1 MEVNMI
7 DLLLVEDNL
16 ELAEL
21 ICTFLRKDGFTIKNV
36 DTGEKAIEFF
46 QKDVAK
52 ILLLDIM
59 LPGID
64 GFTVC
69 SSIRKNHN
77 TPIIIMS
84 AKVDKEDK
92 INGFTLGADDYIE
105 KPVDIDIL
113 SAKVSALMKRNY
125 ELKAKR
131 TIITSGA
138 ISINKEANEVYL
150 NGKLLNMTSK
160 EFELLLLLVENPG
173 KTLRK
178 DYMFN
183 KIWGAES
190 FSEDQT
196 LTVHI
201 KMLRDKIED
210 NPKKP
215 QRIVTLWGVGY
226 KYEEI

>member
-1 MEVNMI
+1 MV

-16 ELAEL
+16 ELADL
-21 ICTFLRKDGFTIKNV
+21 ICTFLKKDGFSIVNA
-36 DTGEKAIEFF
+36 DSGEKALEFF
-46 QKDVAK
+46 EKDIAK
-52 ILLLDIM
+52 IVLLDIM

-105 KPVDIDIL
+105 KPVDVDIL
-113 SAKVSALMKRNY
+113 SAKVSALMKRSY

-131 TIITSGA
+131 TIINSGA
-138 ISINKEANEVYL
+138 ISINKAANEVYL
-150 NGKLLNMTSK
+150 DGKLLNMTSK
-160 EFELLLLLVENPG
+160 EFELLLLLVENPS

-178 DYMFN
+178 DYIFN

-215 QRIVTLWGVGY
+215 KRIVTLWGVGY

>member
-1 MEVNMI
+1 MI

-16 ELAEL
+16 ELADL
-21 ICTFLRKDGFTIKNV
+21 ICTFLRKDGFSIVNAES
-36 DTGEKAIEFF
+36 GEIALELLEKETF
-46 QKDVAK
+46 K
-52 ILLLDIM
+52 IVLLDIM

-64 GFTVC
+64 GFAVC
-69 SSIRKNHN
+69 SDIRKNSN

-105 KPVDIDIL
+105 KPVDVDIL
-113 SAKVSALMKRNY
+113 SAKISALMKRNY
-125 ELKAKR
+125 ELKAER
-131 TIITSGA
+131 HIINSGD
-138 ISINKEANEVYL
+138 ISINKDANEVYL
-150 NGKLLNMTSK
+150 HGKLLTMTSK

-178 DYMFN
+178 DYIFN
-183 KIWGAES
+183 KIWGVDS

-215 QRIVTLWGVGY
+215 KRIVTLWGVGY

>member
-1 MEVNMI
+1 MV

-16 ELAEL
+16 ELAGL
-21 ICTFLRKDGFTIKNV
+21 ICTFLKKDGFSIVNV
-36 DTGEKAIEFF
+36 ESGEEALEFLE
-46 QKDVAK
+46 KDVAK
-52 ILLLDIM
+52 IVLLDIM

-77 TPIIIMS
+77 IPIIIMS

-113 SAKVSALMKRNY
+113 CAKVSALMKRNY

-131 TIITSGA
+131 TIINSGA
-138 ISINKEANEVYL
+138 ISINKEANEVYI
-150 NGKLLNMTSK
+150 NGKLLSMTSK

-173 KTLRK
+173 KTLSK
-178 DYMFN
+178 DYLFN
-183 KIWGAES
+183 KIWGLES
-190 FSEDQT
+190 FSENQT

-201 KMLRDKIED
+201 KMLRDKIEE

-215 QRIVTLWGVGY
+215 KRIVTLWGVGY

>member
-1 MEVNMI
+1 MV

-16 ELAEL
+16 ELADL
-21 ICTFLRKDGFTIKNV
+21 ICTFLKKDGFSIINAGSGENALKFLEK
-36 DTGEKAIEFF
+36 DT
-46 QKDVAK
+46 AK
-52 ILLLDIM
+52 IVLLDIM

-105 KPVDIDIL
+105 KPVDVDIL
-113 SAKVSALMKRNY
+113 SAKITALMKRNY

-131 TIITSGA
+131 TIINSGA

-150 NGKLLNMTSK
+150 EGKPITMTSK

-178 DYMFN
+178 DYIFG
-183 KIWGAES
+183 KIWGADS
-190 FSEDQT
+190 FSEGQT

-201 KMLRDKIED
+201 KMLRDKIEE

-215 QRIVTLWGVGY
+215 KRIVTLWGVGY

>member
-1 MEVNMI
+1 MV

-16 ELAEL
+16 ELADL
-21 ICTFLRKDGFTIKNV
+21 ICTFLNKDGFSIINV
-36 DTGEKAIEFF
+36 DSGEKALEFIE
-46 QKDVAK
+46 KEAAK
-52 ILLLDIM
+52 IILLDIM

-64 GFTVC
+64 GFAVC
-69 SSIRKNHN
+69 STIRKNHN

-105 KPVDIDIL
+105 KPVEIDIL

-125 ELKAKR
+125 ELKEKR
-131 TIITSGA
+131 TIINSGA

-150 NGKLLNMTSK
+150 NGRLLTMTSK

-178 DYMFN
+178 DYIFN
-183 KIWGAES
+183 KIWGADS

-210 NPKKP
+210 NPKRP
-215 QRIVTLWGVGY
+215 ERIITLWGVGY
-226 KYEEI
+226 KYEEV

>member
-1 MEVNMI
+1 
-7 DLLLVEDNL
+7 
-16 ELAEL
+16 
-21 ICTFLRKDGFTIKNV
+21 
-36 DTGEKAIEFF
+36 
-46 QKDVAK
+46 
-52 ILLLDIM
+52 
-59 LPGID
+59 
-64 GFTVC
+64 
-69 SSIRKNHN
+69 
-77 TPIIIMS
+77 MS

-92 INGFTLGADDYIE
+92 LNGFTLGADDYIE
-105 KPVDIDIL
+105 KPVDVDIL
-113 SAKVSALMKRNY
+113 SAKISALMKRNY
-125 ELKAKR
+125 ELKVER
-131 TIITSGA
+131 TIINSGA

-178 DYMFN
+178 DYIFN
-183 KIWGAES
+183 KIWGADS

-215 QRIVTLWGVGY
+215 KRIVTLWGVGY

>member
-1 MEVNMI
+1 MV

-16 ELAEL
+16 ELADL
-21 ICTFLRKDGFTIKNV
+21 ICTFLKKDRFSIISV
-36 DTGEKAIEFF
+36 DSGEKALEFLH
-46 QKDVAK
+46 KDVAK
-52 ILLLDIM
+52 IVLLDIM

-69 SSIRKNHN
+69 SNIRKNHN

-84 AKVDKEDK
+84 AKIDKEDK
-92 INGFTLGADDYIE
+92 LNGFTLGADDYIE
-105 KPVDIDIL
+105 KPVDVDVL

-125 ELKAKR
+125 ELKVKH
-131 TIITSGA
+131 TIINSGA

-150 NGKLLNMTSK
+150 DGKLLNMTAK

-178 DYMFN
+178 DYIFN

>member
-1 MEVNMI
+1 MV

-16 ELAEL
+16 ELADL
-21 ICTFLRKDGFTIKNV
+21 ICTFLKKDGFSIISV
-36 DTGEKAIEFF
+36 DSGEKALEFLH
-46 QKDVAK
+46 KDVAK
-52 ILLLDIM
+52 IVLLDIM

-69 SSIRKNHN
+69 SNIRKNHN

-84 AKVDKEDK
+84 AKIDKEDK
-92 INGFTLGADDYIE
+92 LNGFTLGADDYIE
-105 KPVDIDIL
+105 KPVDVDVL

-125 ELKAKR
+125 ELKVKH
-131 TIITSGA
+131 TIINSGA

-150 NGKLLNMTSK
+150 DGKLLNMTTK

-178 DYMFN
+178 DYIFN

>member
-1 MEVNMI
+1 MV
-7 DLLLVEDNL
+7 DLLLVEDSL
-16 ELAEL
+16 ELADL
-21 ICTFLRKDGFTIKNV
+21 ICTFLKKDGFSIINV
-36 DTGEKAIEFF
+36 DSGEKALQFLE
-46 QKDVAK
+46 KDAAK
-52 ILLLDIM
+52 IVLLDIM

-69 SSIRKNHN
+69 SGIRKKHN

-84 AKVDKEDK
+84 AKVDKQDK

-105 KPVDIDIL
+105 KPVDVDIL

-131 TIITSGA
+131 TIINSGA
-138 ISINKEANEVYL
+138 ISINKSANEVYL

-160 EFELLLLLVENPG
+160 EFELLLLLVENPS
-173 KTLRK
+173 KTLSK
-178 DYMFN
+178 DYLFN

-190 FSEDQT
+190 FSENQT

-201 KMLRDKIED
+201 KMIRDKIED

-215 QRIVTLWGVGY
+215 KRIVTLWGVGY

>member
-1 MEVNMI
+1 MEGNMI

-16 ELAEL
+16 ELADL
-21 ICTFLRKDGFTIKNV
+21 ICTFLKKDGFSIINM
-36 DTGEKAIEFF
+36 DSGEKAIEFF

-52 ILLLDIM
+52 IVLLDIM

-77 TPIIIMS
+77 TPIIIIS

-131 TIITSGA
+131 TIINSGV
-138 ISINKEANEVYL
+138 ISINKGANEVYL
-150 NGKLLNMTSK
+150 NGKRINMTSK

-178 DYMFN
+178 DYIFN

>member
-1 MEVNMI
+1 MV

-16 ELAEL
+16 ELADL
-21 ICTFLRKDGFTIKNV
+21 ISTFLKKDGFSIINV
-36 DTGEKAIEFF
+36 DSGENALEFLKKETF
-46 QKDVAK
+46 K
-52 ILLLDIM
+52 IVILDIM

-69 SSIRKNHN
+69 SNIRKDHN
-77 TPIIIMS
+77 IPIIIMS

-92 INGFTLGADDYIE
+92 LNGFTLGADDYIE
-105 KPVDIDIL
+105 KPVDVDIL
-113 SAKVSALMKRNY
+113 SAKISALMKRNY
-125 ELKAKR
+125 KLKTEHR
-131 TIITSGA
+131 IINSGA

-178 DYMFN
+178 DYIFN
-183 KIWGAES
+183 KVWGADS

-215 QRIVTLWGVGY
+215 KRIVTLWGVGY

>member
-1 MEVNMI
+1 MV

-16 ELAEL
+16 ELADL
-21 ICTFLRKDGFTIKNV
+21 ICAFLKKDGFSIVNV
-36 DTGEKAIEFF
+36 DSGEKALEFLE
-46 QKDVAK
+46 KDVAK
-52 ILLLDIM
+52 IVLLDIM

-69 SSIRKNHN
+69 SNIRKNHN
-77 TPIIIMS
+77 TPIIIIS
-84 AKVDKEDK
+84 AKVDKEAK

-105 KPVDIDIL
+105 KPVDVDIL

-125 ELKAKR
+125 ELKEKR
-131 TIITSGA
+131 TIINSGA
-138 ISINKEANEVYL
+138 ISINKAASEVYL
-150 NGKLLNMTSK
+150 NGKLLNITSK
-160 EFELLLLLVENPG
+160 EFALLLLLVENPS

-178 DYMFN
+178 DYIFH

-210 NPKKP
+210 NPKQPK
-215 QRIVTLWGVGY
+215 RIVTLWGVGY

>member
-1 MEVNMI
+1 MV

-16 ELAEL
+16 ELAAL
-21 ICTFLRKDGFTIKNV
+21 ICTFLKKDGFTITNV
-36 DTGEKAIEFF
+36 DSGEKALEFLK
-46 QKDVAK
+46 KDIAK
-52 ILLLDIM
+52 IVLLDIM

-69 SSIRKNHN
+69 SGIRKNHN
-77 TPIIIMS
+77 IPIIIMS

-92 INGFTLGADDYIE
+92 INGFALGADDYIE
-105 KPVDIDIL
+105 KPVDVDIL
-113 SAKVSALMKRNY
+113 SAKVLAIMKRNY
-125 ELKAKR
+125 ELKARR
-131 TIITSGA
+131 TIINSGA
-138 ISINKEANEVYL
+138 ISIYKQANEVYL

-178 DYMFN
+178 DYIFN
-183 KIWGAES
+183 KIWGADS

-210 NPKKP
+210 DPKKP
-215 QRIVTLWGVGY
+215 KRIVTLWGVGY

>member
-1 MEVNMI
+1 MV

-16 ELAEL
+16 ELADL
-21 ICTFLRKDGFTIKNV
+21 ICTFLKKDGFSIINV
-36 DTGEKAIEFF
+36 DSGEKAVEFF
-46 QKDVAK
+46 EDNVAK
-52 ILLLDIM
+52 IVLLDIM

-69 SSIRKNHN
+69 SSIRENHN

-92 INGFTLGADDYIE
+92 INGFALGADDYIE
-105 KPVDIDIL
+105 KPVDVDIL
-113 SAKVSALMKRNY
+113 SAKISALMKRNY

-131 TIITSGA
+131 TIMNSGA
-138 ISINKEANEVYL
+138 ISINKEAKEVYL

-160 EFELLLLLVENPG
+160 EFELLLLFVENPG
-173 KTLRK
+173 KALKK
-178 DYMFN
+178 DYIFN
-183 KIWGAES
+183 KIWGSES

-196 LTVHI
+196 LTVHV

-215 QRIVTLWGVGY
+215 KRILTQWGVGY

>member
-1 MEVNMI
+1 MV

-16 ELAEL
+16 ELADL
-21 ICTFLRKDGFTIKNV
+21 ICTFLKKDGFSIINV
-36 DTGEKAIEFF
+36 ESGESALEFLE
-46 QKDVAK
+46 KDVAK
-52 ILLLDIM
+52 IVLLDIM

-69 SSIRKNHN
+69 SSIRKNN
-77 TPIIIMS
+77 NIPIIIMS

-113 SAKVSALMKRNY
+113 GAKVSALMKRNY

-131 TIITSGA
+131 TIINSGA

-150 NGKLLNMTSK
+150 DGKLLSMTSK
-160 EFELLLLLVENPG
+160 EFELLLLFVENPS
-173 KTLRK
+173 KTLSK
-178 DYMFN
+178 EYLFN
-183 KIWGAES
+183 KIWGLES
-190 FSEDQT
+190 FSENQT

-201 KMLRDKIED
+201 KMLRDKIEE

-215 QRIVTLWGVGY
+215 KRIVTLWGVGY

>member
-1 MEVNMI
+1 MV

-16 ELAEL
+16 ELADL
-21 ICTFLRKDGFTIKNV
+21 ICTFLKKDGFSIINV
-36 DTGEKAIEFF
+36 DNGEKALEFLEKEAF
-46 QKDVAK
+46 K
-52 ILLLDIM
+52 IVLLDIM

-105 KPVDIDIL
+105 KPVDVDIL

-131 TIITSGA
+131 TIINSGA
-138 ISINKEANEVYL
+138 ISINKVANEVYL
-150 NGKLLNMTSK
+150 DGKLLNMTSK
-160 EFELLLLLVENPG
+160 VFELLLLLVENPS

-178 DYMFN
+178 DYIFN

-196 LTVHI
+196 LTVHV

-210 NPKKP
+210 NPRKP
-215 QRIVTLWGVGY
+215 KRIVTLWGVGY

>member
-1 MEVNMI
+1 MV

-16 ELAEL
+16 ELANL
-21 ICTFLRKDGFTIKNV
+21 ICTFLKKDGFSIINV
-36 DTGEKAIEFF
+36 DSGEKALEFLE
-46 QKDVAK
+46 KDVAK
-52 ILLLDIM
+52 IVLLDIM

-105 KPVDIDIL
+105 KPVDVDIL

-125 ELKAKR
+125 ELKEKR
-131 TIITSGA
+131 TIINSGA

-150 NGKLLNMTSK
+150 NGKLINMTSK

-178 DYMFN
+178 DYIFN
-183 KIWGAES
+183 KIWGADS

-215 QRIVTLWGVGY
+215 KRIVTLWGVGY

>member
-1 MEVNMI
+1 MV

-16 ELAEL
+16 ELADL
-21 ICTFLRKDGFTIKNV
+21 ICTFLKKDGFSIINV
-36 DTGEKAIEFF
+36 ESGESALEFF
-46 QKDVAK
+46 EKDVAK
-52 ILLLDIM
+52 IVLLDIM

-69 SSIRKNHN
+69 SNIRKNHN
-77 TPIIIMS
+77 IPIIIMS

-113 SAKVSALMKRNY
+113 GAKVSALMKRNY

-131 TIITSGA
+131 TIINSGA

-150 NGKLLNMTSK
+150 NGKLLTMTSK

-173 KTLRK
+173 KTLSK
-178 DYMFN
+178 EYLFN
-183 KIWGAES
+183 KIWGLES
-190 FSEDQT
+190 FSENQT

-201 KMLRDKIED
+201 KMLRDKIEE

-215 QRIVTLWGVGY
+215 KRIVTLWGVGY

>member
-1 MEVNMI
+1 MV

-16 ELAEL
+16 ELADL
-21 ICTFLRKDGFTIKNV
+21 ICTFLKKDGFSIINV
-36 DTGEKAIEFF
+36 DSGEKALEFLEKEAF
-46 QKDVAK
+46 K
-52 ILLLDIM
+52 IVILDIM

-105 KPVDIDIL
+105 KPVDVDIL
-113 SAKVSALMKRNY
+113 SAKISALMKRNY

-131 TIITSGA
+131 TIINSGA

-150 NGKLLNMTSK
+150 NGKLLNVTSK

-178 DYMFN
+178 DYIFN
-183 KIWGAES
+183 KIWGADS

-215 QRIVTLWGVGY
+215 KRIVTLWGVGY

>member
-1 MEVNMI
+1 MV

-16 ELAEL
+16 ELGAL
-21 ICTFLRKDGFTIKNV
+21 ICTFLKKDGFSIINV
-36 DTGEKAIEFF
+36 DSGEKALEFLE
-46 QKDVAK
+46 KDVAK
-52 ILLLDIM
+52 IVLIDIM

-77 TPIIIMS
+77 TPIIVIS
-84 AKVDKEDK
+84 ARVDKEGK
-92 INGFTLGADDYIE
+92 INSFTLGADDYIE
-105 KPVDIDIL
+105 KPIDVDIL
-113 SAKVSALMKRNY
+113 SAKISAIMKRNY

-131 TIITSGA
+131 TIINSGA
-138 ISINKEANEVYL
+138 ISINKTANEVHL
-150 NGKLLNMTSK
+150 HGEPVNMTSK

-178 DYMFN
+178 DYLFN
-183 KIWGAES
+183 KVWGVDS

-210 NPKKP
+210 DPKKP
-215 QRIVTLWGVGY
+215 KRIVTLWGVGY

>member
-1 MEVNMI
+1 MV

-16 ELAEL
+16 ELADL
-21 ICTFLRKDGFTIKNV
+21 ICTFLRKDGFSIINA
-36 DTGEKAIEFF
+36 DSGEKALEFLE
-46 QKDVAK
+46 KDAFK
-52 ILLLDIM
+52 IVLLDIM

-105 KPVDIDIL
+105 KPIDVDIL
-113 SAKVSALMKRNY
+113 SAKISALMKRNY
-125 ELKAKR
+125 EIKAKC
-131 TIITSGA
+131 TIINSGA

-150 NGKLLNMTSK
+150 DGKLLNMTSK
-160 EFELLLLLVENPG
+160 EFELLLLLVENPS
-173 KTLRK
+173 KTLNK
-178 DYMFN
+178 DYLFN
-183 KIWGAES
+183 NIWGADS
-190 FSEDQT
+190 FSENQT
-196 LTVHI
+196 LTVHV
-201 KMLRDKIED
+201 KMLRDKLEED
-210 NPKKP
+210 PKKP
-215 QRIVTLWGVGY
+215 KRIVTIWGVGY

>member
-1 MEVNMI
+1 MV

-16 ELAEL
+16 ELADL
-21 ICTFLRKDGFTIKNV
+21 ICTFLKKDGFSIISV
-36 DTGEKAIEFF
+36 DSGEKALEFLH
-46 QKDVAK
+46 KDVAK
-52 ILLLDIM
+52 IVLLDIM

-69 SSIRKNHN
+69 SNIRKNHN

-84 AKVDKEDK
+84 AKIDKEDK
-92 INGFTLGADDYIE
+92 LNGFTLGADDYIE
-105 KPVDIDIL
+105 KPVDVDVL

-125 ELKAKR
+125 ELKVKH
-131 TIITSGA
+131 TIINSGA

-150 NGKLLNMTSK
+150 DGKLLNMTAK

-178 DYMFN
+178 DYIFN

>member
-1 MEVNMI
+1 MV

-16 ELAEL
+16 ELAGL
-21 ICTFLRKDGFTIKNV
+21 ICAFLKKDGFSIINV
-36 DTGEKAIEFF
+36 ESGERALEFLE
-46 QKDVAK
+46 KDVAK
-52 ILLLDIM
+52 IVLLDIM

-77 TPIIIMS
+77 IPIIIIS
-84 AKVDKEDK
+84 ARVDKEDK

-113 SAKVSALMKRNY
+113 GAKVSALMKRNY

-131 TIITSGA
+131 TIIDSGA
-138 ISINKEANEVYL
+138 ISINKEANEVYI
-150 NGKLLNMTSK
+150 NGKLLSMTSK
-160 EFELLLLLVENPG
+160 EFELLLILVENPG
-173 KTLRK
+173 KTLSK
-178 DYMFN
+178 DYLFN
-183 KIWGAES
+183 KIWGLES
-190 FSEDQT
+190 FSENQT

-201 KMLRDKIED
+201 KMLRDKIEE
-210 NPKKP
+210 NPKRPK
-215 QRIVTLWGVGY
+215 RIVTLWGVGY

>member
-1 MEVNMI
+1 MV

-21 ICTFLRKDGFTIKNV
+21 ICTFLKKDGFSIINV
-36 DTGEKAIEFF
+36 ESGEKALELLE
-46 QKDVAK
+46 KDAFK
-52 ILLLDIM
+52 IVLLDIM

-69 SSIRKNHN
+69 STIRKNHN

-92 INGFTLGADDYIE
+92 MNGFTLGADDYIE
-105 KPVDIDIL
+105 KPVDVDIL
-113 SAKVSALMKRNY
+113 SAKISALMKRNY

-131 TIITSGA
+131 TIINSGA

-150 NGKLLNMTSK
+150 NGKLINITSK

-178 DYMFN
+178 DYIFN
-183 KIWGAES
+183 KIWGVDS

-215 QRIVTLWGVGY
+215 KRIVTLWGGGY
-226 KYEEI
+226 KYEEV

>member
-1 MEVNMI
+1 
-7 DLLLVEDNL
+7 LY
-16 ELAEL
+16 
-21 ICTFLRKDGFTIKNV
+21 FFKKDGFSIINV
-36 DTGEKAIEFF
+36 ESGEKALEFLE
-46 QKDVAK
+46 KDVAK
-52 ILLLDIM
+52 IMLLDIM

-77 TPIIIMS
+77 IPIIIMS

-131 TIITSGA
+131 TIINSGA

-150 NGKLLNMTSK
+150 DGKLLSMTSK
-160 EFELLLLLVENPG
+160 EFELLLLLVENPS

-178 DYMFN
+178 DYIFN

-201 KMLRDKIED
+201 KMLRDKIEE

-215 QRIVTLWGVGY
+215 KRIVTLWGVGY

>member
-1 MEVNMI
+1 MI

-16 ELAEL
+16 ELAGL
-21 ICTFLRKDGFTIKNV
+21 ICTFLKKDGFSIINV
-36 DTGEKAIEFF
+36 ESGERALEFLER
-46 QKDVAK
+46 DVAK
-52 ILLLDIM
+52 IVLLDIM

-77 TPIIIMS
+77 IPIIIMS

-113 SAKVSALMKRNY
+113 AAKVSALMKRNY
-125 ELKAKR
+125 DLKAKR
-131 TIITSGA
+131 TIINSGA

-150 NGKLLNMTSK
+150 DGKLLSMTSK
-160 EFELLLLLVENPG
+160 EFELLLLLVENPS
-173 KTLRK
+173 KTLSK
-178 DYMFN
+178 NYLFN
-183 KIWGAES
+183 KIWGLES
-190 FSEDQT
+190 FSENQT

-201 KMLRDKIED
+201 KMLRDKIEE

-215 QRIVTLWGVGY
+215 KRIVTIWGVGY

>member
-1 MEVNMI
+1 MV

-16 ELAEL
+16 ELAGL
-21 ICTFLRKDGFTIKNV
+21 ICTFLKKDGFSIINAGSGENALKFLEK
-36 DTGEKAIEFF
+36 DT
-46 QKDVAK
+46 AK
-52 ILLLDIM
+52 IVILDIM

-92 INGFTLGADDYIE
+92 ISGFTLGADDYIE
-105 KPVDIDIL
+105 KPVDVDIL
-113 SAKVSALMKRNY
+113 SAKITALMKRNY
-125 ELKAKR
+125 ELKSKR
-131 TIITSGA
+131 TIINSGA

-150 NGKLLNMTSK
+150 EGNPINLTSK

-178 DYMFN
+178 DYIFS
-183 KIWGAES
+183 KIWGADS

-201 KMLRDKIED
+201 KMLRDKIEE

-215 QRIVTLWGVGY
+215 KRIVTLWGVGY
-226 KYEEI
+226 KYEEV

>member
-1 MEVNMI
+1 MV

-16 ELAEL
+16 ELAGL
-21 ICTFLRKDGFTIKNV
+21 ICTFLKKDGFSIINV
-36 DTGEKAIEFF
+36 ESGESALEFL

-52 ILLLDIM
+52 IVLLDIM

-131 TIITSGA
+131 TIINSGD

-150 NGKLLNMTSK
+150 DGKLLNMTSK
-160 EFELLLLLVENPG
+160 EFELLLLLVENAS
-173 KTLRK
+173 KTLSK
-178 DYMFN
+178 DYLFN
-183 KIWGAES
+183 KIWGVES
-190 FSEDQT
+190 FSENQT

-201 KMLRDKIED
+201 KMLRDKIEE

-215 QRIVTLWGVGY
+215 KRIVTIWGVGY

>member
-1 MEVNMI
+1 MV
-7 DLLLVEDNL
+7 DLLLVEDNV
-16 ELAEL
+16 ELGEL
-21 ICTFLRKDGFTIKNV
+21 ICSFLQKDGFSIVNV
-36 DTGEKAIEFF
+36 DSGEKALEFLE
-46 QKDVAK
+46 KDIAK
-52 ILLLDIM
+52 IVLLDIM

-69 SSIRKNHN
+69 SNIRKEHN
-77 TPIIIMS
+77 IPIIIIS
-84 AKVDKEDK
+84 AKVDKENK

-105 KPVDIDIL
+105 KPVDVDIL
-113 SAKVSALMKRNY
+113 SAKILALMKRNY

-131 TIITSGA
+131 TIINSGG

-150 NGKLLNMTSK
+150 KGKRLTMTSK

-178 DYMFN
+178 DYIFN
-183 KIWGAES
+183 KIWGADS

-215 QRIVTLWGVGY
+215 TRIVTVWGVGY
-226 KYEEI
+226 KYEEF

>member
-1 MEVNMI
+1 MV

-16 ELAEL
+16 ELAAL
-21 ICTFLRKDGFTIKNV
+21 ICTFLKKDGFSIINAES
-36 DTGEKAIEFF
+36 GEKALELLEKEAF
-46 QKDVAK
+46 KLV
-52 ILLLDIM
+52 LLDIM

-92 INGFTLGADDYIE
+92 MNGFTLGADDYIE
-105 KPVDIDIL
+105 KPVDVDIL
-113 SAKVSALMKRNY
+113 SAKISALMKRNY

-131 TIITSGA
+131 TIINSGA

-150 NGKLLNMTSK
+150 NGKLLNITSK

-178 DYMFN
+178 DYIFN
-183 KIWGAES
+183 KIWGADS

-201 KMLRDKIED
+201 KMLRDKVED

-215 QRIVTLWGVGY
+215 KRIVTLWGVGY
-226 KYEEI
+226 KYEEV